1 MSFNFINSYCLD
13 CKKESKFFYEELSK
27 LYDNDKALN
36 LGSLNQI
43 LDKITCS
50 SCNSNNLEIKDQNNE
65 LLFNPLYNISCKGED
80 CGLPI
85 PFTRIKIE
93 PNTDLCT
100 VCKQNGEIVVEE
112 KEKKP
117 DVPAS
122 LRGKCK
128 KCNKGIVVVYQN
140 SVTKEY
146 FLGCSS
152 FPSCRW
158 STNKYYKELNK
169 E

>member
-100 VCKQNGEIVVEE
+100 VCKQNGEIVGFVAFCDNSITWLYVEP
-112 KEKKP
+112 KFFRNGYGRMLL
-117 DVPAS
+117 DFVLNRIS
-122 LRGKCK
+122 
-128 KCNKGIVVVYQN
+128 
-140 SVTKEY
+140 
-146 FLGCSS
+146 SS
-152 FPSCRW
+152 FSY
-158 STNKYYKELNK
+158 SSFSEL
-169 E
+169 